1 MDVSVEMIVKIA
13 DPEEYTEIGDMVDRA
28 FKGSKLERRIIEV
41 TTGEDPNFK
50 KGDLR
55 VAKADGK
62 IVSMMMLI
70 RRPLRIGTAVVNGAI
85 VAPVAVHPDYEKKG
99 YSSVVMR
106 NAVQY
111 MKTQGFDITIL
122 WGIPWLYPHYGY
134 SPAML
139 KTELVIKPKQS
150 SAVKDNSYKF
160 RSFTEADLKQ
170 ITRIYHSNT
179 ATKTCA
185 EVRSPIMCEWKPG
198 GSEAKL
204 EVLVDKENRVIGYRA
219 LGTDWGRSCAHEIGV
234 LNNEAC
240 RVIFNSLVEITKQKD
255 LKEFYC
261 IIHPDHPF
269 SRFAFWRDSEIRIN
283 RGGGG
288 GMARVLNLVPLL
300 NKLKKELERRL
311 YSSELHNFECALGIS
326 SDEESAVLEIDH
338 GAISV
343 SMDGIKGNY
352 QLDIPLACLNPLI
365 TGYKGIRE
373 LVKDP
378 RLEVKGGKQAIR
390 LTEILFPTGYPY
402 GGFSPLVW
410 E

>member
-1 MDVSVEMIVKIA
+1 MIVKVA
-13 DPEEYTEIGDMVDRA
+13 DPEEYTEIGDMVDKA
-28 FKGSKLERRIIEV
+28 FKESKLERRIIEV
-41 TTGEDPNFK
+41 TTGDDPNFK

-55 VAKADGK
+55 VAEADGK

-85 VAPVAVHPDYEKKG
+85 VAPVAVHPNHEKKG
-99 YSSVVMR
+99 YCSAVMR

-111 MKTQGFDITIL
+111 MKTRGFDLTIL

-139 KTELVIKPKQS
+139 KTELVMKPKQS
-150 SAVKDNSYKF
+150 STAKDDSYKF

-170 ITRIYHSNT
+170 ITRIYHSIT
-179 ATKTCA
+179 ATRTCA
-185 EVRSPIMCEWKPG
+185 EVRSPTMCEWKPG
-198 GSEAKL
+198 GSEVRL
-204 EVLVDKENRVIGYRA
+204 DVLTDKNDEVIGYRV
-219 LGTDWGRSCAHEIGV
+219 LGTDWQGRACAHEIGV
-234 LNNEAC
+234 LNDEAC
-240 RVIFNSLVEITKQKD
+240 RAVFQSLLEIAAQKD

-261 IIHPDHPF
+261 ITHPNHPF
-269 SRFAFWRDSEIRIN
+269 SRFAFWRDGEIRIN

-311 YSSELHNFECALGIS
+311 SSSELHNFECALAIS
-326 SDEESAVLEIDH
+326 SDEESVVLEIDH

-343 SMDGIKGNY
+343 SMDSIKGNY
-352 QLDIPLACLNPLI
+352 QLDIPLAYLNTLI

-373 LVKDP
+373 LVKNP
-378 RLEVKGGKQAIR
+378 RLELKGGKQAIR
-390 LTEILFPTGYPY
+390 LIEILFPAGYPY
-402 GGFSPLVW
+402 GGFPPLVW